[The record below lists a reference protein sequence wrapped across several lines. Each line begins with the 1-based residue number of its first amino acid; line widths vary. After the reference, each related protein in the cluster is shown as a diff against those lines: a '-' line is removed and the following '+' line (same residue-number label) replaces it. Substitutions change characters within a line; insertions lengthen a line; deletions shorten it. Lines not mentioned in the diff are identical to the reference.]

1 MINSPIEVVKE
12 SSTIIDTIASNKDGN
27 IKDTITIP
35 TSPSDHF
42 MVGCLCKLNNR
53 KYLPRNIKCR
63 DYSNY
68 SEDILIQR
76 FTAVDWS
83 IIEDYEN
90 VKNCAKL
97 LNDVLLKKHFNDIV
111 PVINKRVERR

>member
-1 MINSPIEVVKE
+1 MQNFQDTLETHKRSFFNLHDCTFVKE

-42 MVGCLCKLNNR
+42 MVGCLRKLNNT
-53 KYLPRNIKCR
+53 KHLPRKIKCR

-83 IIEDYEN
+83 II
-90 VKNCAKL
+90 
-97 LNDVLLKKHFNDIV
+97 
-111 PVINKRVERR
+111 